1 MRRDPA
7 TRGTA
12 IILFGIAIILFGAT
26 EGPNF
31 PTMASSFLGMV
42 VAIVGIIDALT
53 DPGAKG

>member
-1 MRRDPA
+1 MQRDPA

-12 IILFGIAIILFGAT
+12 VILFGAT

-31 PTMASSFLGMV
+31 PTMASRLLGMV

-53 DPGAKG
+53 DAGGGPSR